1 MLDSNKE
8 FLYSYNPKTDNRLN
22 VLLDLFARGYLSPT
36 DVENIGNKI
45 INNNSEDNSWQIN
58 TMCYN
63 NNI

>member
-45 INNNSEDNSWQIN
+45 INNNSEDNTWQIN
-58 TMCYN
+58 IMCYN

>member
-1 MLDSNKE
+1 MLESNKE

-45 INNNSEDNSWQIN
+45 INNNSEDNTWQIN
-58 TMCYN
+58 IMCYN

>member
-1 MLDSNKE
+1 MLDSDKE
-8 FLYSYNPKTDNRLN
+8 FLYNHNTKTDNRLN

-45 INNNSEDNSWQIN
+45 INNNSEDNTWQIN
-58 TMCYN
+58 IMCYN

>member
-1 MLDSNKE
+1 MLDSDKE

-58 TMCYN
+58 IMCYN